1 MLVVFIDNQYMYTL
15 IINNEML
22 ISIIL
27 RKCQGQQW
35 NANINNAKKSVM
47 DNQSTNSNRNSI

>member
-1 MLVVFIDNQYMYTL
+1 MLVVFIDNQNMDMV

-27 RKCQGQQW
+27 RKCHGQQW
-35 NANINNAKKSVM
+35 NDNINNAKKSVM